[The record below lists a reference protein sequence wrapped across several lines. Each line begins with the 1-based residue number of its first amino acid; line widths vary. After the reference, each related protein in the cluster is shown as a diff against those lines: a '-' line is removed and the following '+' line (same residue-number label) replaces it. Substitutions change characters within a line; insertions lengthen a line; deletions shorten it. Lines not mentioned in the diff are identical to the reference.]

1 MQKVIQSSVASGE
14 AIWRL
19 PLCEDE
25 YEGINASF
33 VADIK
38 NVGNG
43 MNGSTAAAGFLQ
55 AFVEEVPWVHFD
67 IAGTAESKL
76 EREIFSIGATGSGV
90 QLLYE
95 LAKSLEKPHKSY

>member
-25 YEGINASF
+25 YPGINASSI
-33 VADIK
+33 ADIK
-38 NVGNG
+38 NVGNS
-43 MNGSTAAAGFLQ
+43 MNCASAAAGFLQ
-55 AFVEEVPWVHFD
+55 AFVEDVPWVHFD
-67 IAGTAESKL
+67 IAGTADSKL
-76 EREIFSIGATGSGV
+76 EREIFSVGATGSGV

-95 LAKSLEKPHKSY
+95 LAKSMEKPHKSY